1 MPQESIHEFYEM
13 VRAEKKAAFEV
24 KAEKWYK
31 ITIEATIRPGERKTF
46 YTYDVPDS
54 FLNKYD
60 WVFRW
65 RRAKIQCLHPKLCM
79 TQYICPYYK
88 KEGMLFE
95 YHNSIL
101 SKYIAA
107 KARVTRQQKKVD
119 EYLFSQQSSLFFNP
133 DTPTDE
139 GISWTDN
146 LEWCKEYA
154 QIKGRIIKQQQFT
167 RNEIYA
173 YISRRGES
181 EFIIL

>member
-88 KEGMLFE
+88 KEGVLFE
-95 YHNSIL
+95 YRNSVL

-107 KARVTRQQKKVD
+107 KARVTRQQKRVD

-133 DTPTDE
+133 DEDQQLQKILGKLQSAKAMLTQMEKQIDT
-139 GISWTDN
+139 IV
-146 LEWCKEYA
+146 KEH
-154 QIKGRIIKQQQFT
+154 KSK
-167 RNEIYA
+167 
-173 YISRRGES
+173 
-181 EFIIL
+181 

>member
-79 TQYICPYYK
+79 TQYICPYFK
-88 KEGMLFE
+88 KEGVLFE
-95 YHNSIL
+95 YNNSVL

-133 DTPTDE
+133 DEDQQLQKIL
-139 GISWTDN
+139 GKLQSAKAM
-146 LEWCKEYA
+146 LA
-154 QIKGRIIKQQQFT
+154 QMEKQIDT
-167 RNEIYA
+167 IVREHK
-173 YISRRGES
+173 SK
-181 EFIIL
+181 

>member
-88 KEGMLFE
+88 KEGVLFE

-133 DTPTDE
+133 DEDQQLQKILGKLQSAKAMLAQMETQIDT
-139 GISWTDN
+139 IV
-146 LEWCKEYA
+146 KEH
-154 QIKGRIIKQQQFT
+154 KSK
-167 RNEIYA
+167 
-173 YISRRGES
+173 
-181 EFIIL
+181 

>member
-79 TQYICPYYK
+79 IQYICPYFK
-88 KEGMLFE
+88 KEGVLFE

-133 DTPTDE
+133 DEDQQLQKILGKLQSAKAMLAQMEKQIDT
-139 GISWTDN
+139 IV
-146 LEWCKEYA
+146 KEH
-154 QIKGRIIKQQQFT
+154 KSK
-167 RNEIYA
+167 
-173 YISRRGES
+173 
-181 EFIIL
+181 

>member
-13 VRAEKKAAFEV
+13 VRAEKKAASEI

-54 FLNKYD
+54 FLDKYD

-65 RRAKIQCLHPKLCM
+65 RRAKIQCMHPKLCV

-88 KEGMLFE
+88 KEGASFE
-95 YHNSIL
+95 CYNSVL

-107 KARVTRQQKKVD
+107 KARITRQQKIVD
-119 EYLFSQQSSLFFNP
+119 EYLFSQQRSLFFNP
-133 DTPTDE
+133 NEDQQLQKILGKLQSAKAMLVQMEKQIDT
-139 GISWTDN
+139 IV
-146 LEWCKEYA
+146 KEH
-154 QIKGRIIKQQQFT
+154 KSK
-167 RNEIYA
+167 
-173 YISRRGES
+173 
-181 EFIIL
+181 

>member
-1 MPQESIHEFYEM
+1 MPQESVHEFYEM

-54 FLNKYD
+54 FINKYD

-88 KEGMLFE
+88 KEGVLFE
-95 YHNSIL
+95 YHNSVL

-107 KARVTRQQKKVD
+107 KARVTRQQKIVD

-133 DTPTDE
+133 DEDQQLQKILGKLQSAKAMLAQMEKQIDT
-139 GISWTDN
+139 IV
-146 LEWCKEYA
+146 KEH
-154 QIKGRIIKQQQFT
+154 KSK
-167 RNEIYA
+167 
-173 YISRRGES
+173 
-181 EFIIL
+181 

>member
-79 TQYICPYYK
+79 TQYICPYFK
-88 KEGMLFE
+88 KEGVLFE
-95 YHNSIL
+95 YHNSVL

-133 DTPTDE
+133 DEDQQLQKILGKLQSAKAMLAQMEKQIDT
-139 GISWTDN
+139 IV
-146 LEWCKEYA
+146 KEH
-154 QIKGRIIKQQQFT
+154 KSK
-167 RNEIYA
+167 
-173 YISRRGES
+173 
-181 EFIIL
+181 

>member
-1 MPQESIHEFYEM
+1 MPQEAIHEFYEM
-13 VRAEKKAAFEV
+13 VRAEKKAAFEI

-79 TQYICPYYK
+79 TQYICPYFK
-88 KEGMLFE
+88 KEGVLFE

-107 KARVTRQQKKVD
+107 KARVTRQQKKID
-119 EYLFSQQSSLFFNP
+119 EYLFSQQNSLFFNP
-133 DTPTDE
+133 DEDQQLQKILGKLQSAKAMLAQMEKQIDT
-139 GISWTDN
+139 IV
-146 LEWCKEYA
+146 KEH
-154 QIKGRIIKQQQFT
+154 KSK
-167 RNEIYA
+167 
-173 YISRRGES
+173 
-181 EFIIL
+181 

>member
-13 VRAEKKAAFEV
+13 VRAEKKAASEI

-54 FLNKYD
+54 FLDKYD

-88 KEGMLFE
+88 KEGASFE
-95 YHNSIL
+95 YNNSVL

-107 KARVTRQQKKVD
+107 KARITRQQKIVD
-119 EYLFSQQSSLFFNP
+119 EYLITQQSSLFFNP
-133 DTPTDE
+133 DEDQQLQKILGKLQSAKAMLAQMEKQIDT
-139 GISWTDN
+139 IV
-146 LEWCKEYA
+146 KEH
-154 QIKGRIIKQQQFT
+154 KSK
-167 RNEIYA
+167 
-173 YISRRGES
+173 
-181 EFIIL
+181 

>member
-88 KEGMLFE
+88 KEGVLFE

-133 DTPTDE
+133 DEDQQLQKILGKLQSAKAMLAQMEKQIDT
-139 GISWTDN
+139 IV
-146 LEWCKEYA
+146 KEH
-154 QIKGRIIKQQQFT
+154 KSK
-167 RNEIYA
+167 
-173 YISRRGES
+173 
-181 EFIIL
+181 

>member
-13 VRAEKKAAFEV
+13 VRAEKKAAFEI

-79 TQYICPYYK
+79 TQYICPYFK
-88 KEGMLFE
+88 KEGVLFE
-95 YHNSIL
+95 YHNSVL

-133 DTPTDE
+133 DEDQQLQKILGKLQSAKAMLAQMEKQIDT
-139 GISWTDN
+139 IV
-146 LEWCKEYA
+146 KEH
-154 QIKGRIIKQQQFT
+154 KSK
-167 RNEIYA
+167 
-173 YISRRGES
+173 
-181 EFIIL
+181 

>member
-13 VRAEKKAAFEV
+13 VRAEKKAASEI

-54 FLNKYD
+54 FLDKYD

-65 RRAKIQCLHPKLCM
+65 RRAKIQCMHPKLCM

-88 KEGMLFE
+88 KEGASFE
-95 YHNSIL
+95 YHNSVL

-107 KARVTRQQKKVD
+107 KARITRQQKIVD

-133 DTPTDE
+133 DEDQQLQKILGKLQSAKAMLAQMEKQIDT
-139 GISWTDN
+139 IV
-146 LEWCKEYA
+146 KEH
-154 QIKGRIIKQQQFT
+154 KSK
-167 RNEIYA
+167 
-173 YISRRGES
+173 
-181 EFIIL
+181 

>member
-88 KEGMLFE
+88 KEGVLFE
-95 YHNSIL
+95 YHNSVL

-133 DTPTDE
+133 DEDQQLQKILGKLQSAKAMLAQMEKQIDT
-139 GISWTDN
+139 IV
-146 LEWCKEYA
+146 KEH
-154 QIKGRIIKQQQFT
+154 KSK
-167 RNEIYA
+167 
-173 YISRRGES
+173 
-181 EFIIL
+181 